1 MKEDAK
7 KIRSHLLNMQIMM
20 EEEKTR
26 NDASE
31 TALEGKDEEI
41 KELARQIRII
51 IQKKNIYIFSRLLA
65 RDYAVEKEIQEVHT
79 RYAR

>member
-7 KIRSHLLNMQIMM
+7 KTRSHLLNMQIMM

-41 KELARQIRII
+41 KELAR
-51 IQKKNIYIFSRLLA
+51 
-65 RDYAVEKEIQEVHT
+65 
-79 RYAR
+79 